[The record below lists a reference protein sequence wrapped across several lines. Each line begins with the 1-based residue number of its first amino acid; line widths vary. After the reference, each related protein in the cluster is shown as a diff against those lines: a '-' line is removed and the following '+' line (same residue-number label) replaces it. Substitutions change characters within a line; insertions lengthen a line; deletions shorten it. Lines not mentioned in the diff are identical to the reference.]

1 MIGKMSLVLNKVFIF
16 LFITL
21 SYTFGQDSTYS
32 NASIINYST
41 ASRFHLA
48 NTVTYHFNYS
58 SLDRFKKSE
67 IEKANQPKFINDN
80 ISMVDGTTWKT
91 NSDINYLRLS
101 SMIGLMGVTNAVA
114 YIYQRN
120 VWYTEETTVFHS
132 LEFINDWNKYQ
143 QMDKFGHFT
152 DAYFTSDLTG
162 KIYRWSGMSGN
173 TSVWLGALTGWAWM
187 LEIELSDA
195 FMSEWGFSW
204 GDMLANTAGSA
215 FYVLQKFNYDALGG
229 IHPKFSWHKS
239 DAWKEMRY
247 NTDPKAL
254 IEDYE
259 GLTFWVTV
267 NPHHYF
273 PDSWKKTY
281 PEWLAPLGLAFGVS
295 AKDIGIN
302 PWGGYKEYF
311 VGLDVDLRKLP
322 IWGDLGMTKFIV
334 SEINFLRLP
343 LPVIRFSSQGTWV
356 GFYF

>member
-1 MIGKMSLVLNKVFIF
+1 MIETMNLAGKILSVVL
-16 LFITL
+16 LFMLPDT
-21 SYTFGQDSTYS
+21 SGQDSTNSKLGYISYS
-32 NASIINYST
+32 VPSRSHFSGEIAYLFKYHSVYQFKESKFDIT
-41 ASRFHLA
+41 ALP
-48 NTVTYHFNYS
+48 TYLN
-58 SLDRFKKSE
+58 SE
-67 IEKANQPKFINDN
+67 RVMN
-80 ISMVDGTTWKT
+80 DGTSWTEY
-91 NSDINYLRLS
+91 SDINYFRLS
-101 SMIGLMGVTNAVA
+101 YMIGLMAATNTVA
-114 YIYQRN
+114 YIYQRK

-143 QMDKFGHFT
+143 QMDKFGHFS

-173 TSVWLGALTGWAWM
+173 TSVWLGAITGWAWM

-215 FYVLQKFNYDALGG
+215 FYILQQFNYEALGG

-239 DAWKEMRY
+239 EAWKENRY
-247 NTDPKAL
+247 NKDPQAL

-259 GLTFWVTV
+259 GMTFWLTV

-273 PDSWKKTY
+273 PDSWKKNY
-281 PEWLAPLGLAFGVS
+281 SEWLAPLGLAFGVS
-295 AKDIGIN
+295 AKDIGIY

-311 VGLDVDLRKLP
+311 VGLDIDLRKLP
-322 IWGDLGMTKFIV
+322 IWDDWGFFKFV
-334 SEINFLRLP
+334 KSELNFLRLP
-343 LPVIRFSSQGTWV
+343 LPTIRFSPHGTWF

>member
-120 VWYTEETTVFHS
+120 VWYTEQTTVFHS
-132 LEFINDWNKYQ
+132 LDFFNDWNKYQ

-173 TSVWLGALTGWAWM
+173 TSVWVGALTGWAWM

-215 FYVLQKFNYDALGG
+215 FYVLQQFNYDALGG

-239 DAWKEMRY
+239 DAWKENRY
-247 NTDPKAL
+247 HK
-254 IEDYE
+254 
-259 GLTFWVTV
+259 
-267 NPHHYF
+267 
-273 PDSWKKTY
+273 
-281 PEWLAPLGLAFGVS
+281 
-295 AKDIGIN
+295 
-302 PWGGYKEYF
+302 
-311 VGLDVDLRKLP
+311 
-322 IWGDLGMTKFIV
+322 
-334 SEINFLRLP
+334 
-343 LPVIRFSSQGTWV
+343 IRRH
-356 GFYF
+356 

>member
-1 MIGKMSLVLNKVFIF
+1 MIDIMNLVINKVSVL

-21 SYTFGQDSTYS
+21 SCVFGQDSNLDSST
-32 NASIINYST
+32 IINYST
-41 ASRFHLA
+41 VSRFHLS
-48 NTVTYHFNYS
+48 NEITYHYNYS
-58 SLDRFKKSE
+58 SLNRFKKSKND
-67 IEKANQPKFINDN
+67 IASQPTFINSERPL
-80 ISMVDGTTWKT
+80 IDGTSWKEYP
-91 NSDINYLRLS
+91 DINYFRLS
-101 SMIGLMGVTNAVA
+101 SMIGIIGVTNTVA
-114 YIYQRN
+114 YMYQRN

-162 KIYRWSGMSGN
+162 KIYRWAGMSGN
-173 TSVWLGALTGWAWM
+173 TSVWVGALTGWAWM

-215 FYVLQKFNYDALGG
+215 FYVLQQFNYDALGG

-239 DAWKEMRY
+239 EAWKENRY
-247 NTDPKAL
+247 HKDPQAL

-259 GLTFWVTV
+259 GMTFWLTI

-273 PDSWKKTY
+273 PDSWKKNY
-281 PEWLAPLGLAFGVS
+281 SEWLAPLGLAFGVS
-295 AKDIGIN
+295 AKDIAYY

-311 VGLDVDLRKLP
+311 IGLDIDLRKLP
-322 IWGDLGMTKFIV
+322 IWDDWNLFKFMK

-343 LPVIRFSSQGTWV
+343 LPTIRFSPNGTWF

>member
-1 MIGKMSLVLNKVFIF
+1 MIDIMNLVINKVSVL

-21 SYTFGQDSTYS
+21 SCVFGQDSNLDSST
-32 NASIINYST
+32 IINYLT
-41 ASRFHLA
+41 ASRFHLS
-48 NTVTYHFNYS
+48 NEITYHYNYS
-58 SLDRFKKSE
+58 SLNRFKKSKND
-67 IEKANQPKFINDN
+67 IASQPTFINSERPL
-80 ISMVDGTTWKT
+80 IDGTSWKEYP
-91 NSDINYLRLS
+91 DINYFRLS
-101 SMIGLMGVTNAVA
+101 SMIGIIGVTNAVA
-114 YIYQRN
+114 YMYQRN

-173 TSVWLGALTGWAWM
+173 TSVWVGALTGWAWM

-215 FYVLQKFNYDALGG
+215 FYVLQQFNYDALGG

-239 DAWKEMRY
+239 EAWKENRY
-247 NTDPKAL
+247 HKDPQAL

-259 GLTFWVTV
+259 GMTFWLTI

-273 PDSWKKTY
+273 PDSWKKNY
-281 PEWLAPLGLAFGVS
+281 SEWLAPLGLAFGVS
-295 AKDIGIN
+295 AKDIAYY

-311 VGLDVDLRKLP
+311 IGLDIDLRKLP
-322 IWGDLGMTKFIV
+322 IWDDWNIFKFMK

-343 LPVIRFSSQGTWV
+343 LPTIRFSPNGTWF

>member
-1 MIGKMSLVLNKVFIF
+1 MSLVINKVSVF
-16 LFITL
+16 LIITL
-21 SYTFGQDSTYS
+21 SYAFGQSSTHS
-32 NASIINYST
+32 NSSIINYSN

-48 NTVTYHFNYS
+48 NSVTYHFNNS

-67 IEKANQPKFINDN
+67 IEEADQPNFINDN

-101 SMIGLMGVTNAVA
+101 SMIGLLGVTNAIA
-114 YIYQRN
+114 YIYQSN
-120 VWYTEETTVFHS
+120 VWYWEQTTVFHS

-143 QMDKFGHFT
+143 QMDKFGHFS

-173 TSVWLGALTGWAWM
+173 TSVWVGALTGWAWM

-215 FYVLQKFNYDALGG
+215 FYVLQQYNYDVLGG

-239 DAWKEMRY
+239 EACRENRY
-247 NTDPKAL
+247 HKDPQAL

-259 GLTFWVTV
+259 GMTFWLTV

-273 PDSWKKTY
+273 PDSWKENYSK
-281 PEWLAPLGLAFGVS
+281 WLAPLGLAFGVS
-295 AKDIGIN
+295 AKDIGYY

-311 VGLDVDLRKLP
+311 IGLDIDLRKLP
-322 IWGDLGMTKFIV
+322 IGDDWGIFKFIK

-343 LPVIRFSSQGTWV
+343 FPTIRFSTRGTWF